1 MKKINITI
9 ICPGEEKY
17 PGCEDLLKTY
27 PEVNLVAC
35 YCGMDEIG
43 LPSALEGSDVLLLD
57 EAVIELEGPE
67 KVRAIHAEYPGI
79 RTLQI
84 IGKSSENSTMTAISL
99 GVRGVLERAS
109 LVPMLR
115 KAITVLY
122 SGETW
127 ISRDVVQSLHIQSRY
142 LDDRSVWLAP
152 TVSLPG
158 GSKLN

>member
-1 MKKINITI
+1 MKKINVTV
-9 ICPGEEKY
+9 ICPGEEEY
-17 PGCEDLLKTY
+17 PGCEDLLKSY

-35 YCGMDEIG
+35 YSALDDAG
-43 LPSALEGSDVLLLD
+43 LRTALEGSDVLLLD
-57 EAVIELEGPE
+57 EAVIDLDGPE

-84 IGKSSENSTMTAISL
+84 IENTCEFNTMSAISL
-99 GVRGVLERAS
+99 GVRGMLERTS
-109 LVPMLR
+109 MVPMLR

-142 LDDRSVWLAP
+142 LDDRSVWLAA
-152 TVSLPG
+152 TVPMPG
-158 GSKLN
+158 GNKLN